1 MHAADPKI
9 NDIKASSKSEEN
21 NKETGQQKHRSV
33 ERGVVLTLSF
43 IFWEILSPTS
53 IHKQSL

>member
-21 NKETGQQKHRSV
+21 NKETKHRSV
-33 ERGVVLTLSF
+33 DWGVVLTLSF